1 MNLWFSSLFLVAGLF
16 LSSSALSVEEC
27 RPLVMPLPTFEPSY
41 GRWIFIM
48 GWITGDPHRVLFKT
62 TQSQWIDFIK
72 TSPNDKEFVQDIG
85 IRHPTYCKYGSHPI
99 TIHSNTALTDK
110 SNFTCTYHSLPTC
123 EECLLY
129 FVDSRTNNQ
138 LIHIMNITEPKNIA
152 EVESYQAL
160 YLMAKE
166 STVKH
171 SDLEHAKKQAR
182 CLGFTGEPDFIY
194 NPENSLCNKDDDDD
208 D

>member
-1 MNLWFSSLFLVAGLF
+1 MNLCFSSLFLVAGLF

-27 RPLVMPLPTFEPSY
+27 RPLVMPLPTFEPVSLLCSSLY
-41 GRWIFIM
+41 E
-48 GWITGDPHRVLFKT
+48 PHRVLFKT
-62 TQSQWIDFIK
+62 TKSQWIDFIQ
-72 TSPNDKEFVQDIG
+72 TSPDHKEFVQDIG
-85 IRHPTYCKYGSHPI
+85 ISFLL
-99 TIHSNTALTDK
+99 LTLFFSSE

-123 EECLLY
+123 EGCLLY
-129 FVDSRTNNQ
+129 TVDSRTNNQ
-138 LIHIMNITEPKNIA
+138 LIHIMNITEPKTIA
-152 EVESYQAL
+152 EVKSYQAF

-194 NPENSLCNKDDDDD
+194 NPKNCA
-208 D
+208 